1 MKFFHGAFTKLEKG
15 TISFI
20 ITICPSIIIDQLGC
34 YWVDFCEILYGV
46 FYQKILCV
54 AWLLDL
60 WTTSVFAV
68 FDANVHISQ
77 KILPNLG

>member
-54 AWLLDL
+54 A
-60 WTTSVFAV
+60 
-68 FDANVHISQ
+68 
-77 KILPNLG
+77 